1 MFTLLESETRLAE
14 AIGLLDDVS
23 LSLLRVTN
31 PSPELGELQGRVRQF
46 VDNTDGLPIAETL
59 QFGQELREAIG
70 RFGFNPAHPIVATAW
85 ADFIT
90 SLDVI
95 FPEMPAYCTPP

>member
-1 MFTLLESETRLAE
+1 MFTVLESEARLAE

-23 LSLLRVTN
+23 LSLLRASN
-31 PSPELGELQGRVRQF
+31 PSSELGELQGRVRQF

-85 ADFIT
+85 AEFIT

-95 FPEMPAYCTPP
+95 FPEMSAYCTSP